1 MNFYAFSALL
11 NAVAATTLG
20 IFVYSRDP
28 RNPKHLAYGL
38 YCLSLSIW
46 SYFYFAWQL
55 TVSRDL
61 AFLFV
66 RLLMVGAIMIPVF
79 YLYHTLTLLDR
90 LDTHRRLLQAG
101 YVFGGVFL
109 VLDWTPY
116 FVADLRPET
125 GFQHWPKPGIAFHFY
140 LAWFTSYVVYATYLF
155 IHAYRTAKGIRRNQY
170 LYLAIGSAIG
180 YMGGA
185 TNFPLWYGIPIPPNG
200 TVLISL
206 YTAIVAYTMVRYR
219 LFDFTVVMQKG
230 LTYLL
235 LTFFIAAPS
244 FGILLAIQQA
254 YFGAVNYQ
262 FSTIMLALFVLAIS
276 AAYRL
281 RTQAQAVVDRTLFR
295 HRRQMYETLSEFPN
309 ALVTNLDLK
318 SLTDTIVR
326 TLADVIGITSAS
338 LYLLDKEHD
347 TYLLSASRGL
357 GSNGVPVVRLNARD
371 SVPSRLA
378 QAQTILVREEL
389 EQAPAQDPSRPL
401 ADVLAALDSDVCI
414 PFVNKG
420 RLIGFCNLGPRTDRR
435 MYAGEDLRLLATL
448 GQNAAIALDNAMLYE
463 DLRRSQTLMRRTDR
477 LRSLEIIA
485 GGFAHEIRNPLTS
498 IKTFI
503 QLAPERKDDEEFMGT
518 FSAVVAED
526 VQRIERLIQEILD
539 YARYMEPRF
548 AEEDFNDIIG
558 SCLYFI
564 EVKADSKGI
573 AIEKDLAA
581 DLPPVLVDR
590 QQLKQVLLNLFLNA
604 MDAME
609 PTGGRLTV
617 KTHRLT
623 KPTGDAWVQIE
634 ITDTGG
640 GIPADSVDHIFD
652 PFYTT
657 KHESGERA
665 GTGLG
670 LTIVHEIVQEHHGTI
685 EVSSTVGVGTTFVV
699 TLPVDPVSRGSSQG
713 RHAHETTDP
722 LGR

>member
-11 NAVAATTLG
+11 NGVAATTLG

-46 SYFYFAWQL
+46 SYFYLAWQL
-55 TVSRDL
+55 AESKEL
-61 AFLFV
+61 ALLFV
-66 RLLMVGAIMIPVF
+66 RLLMGGAIMIPVL
-79 YLYHTLTLLDR
+79 YLHHMLTLLDR
-90 LDTHRRLLQAG
+90 IDTHRRLLQAG

-109 VLDWTPY
+109 FFDCTPY
-116 FVADLRPET
+116 FVADLGAEA
-125 GFQHWPKPGIAFHFY
+125 GFRYWPKPGMAFHFY
-140 LAWFTSYVVYATYLF
+140 LVWFTVCVVYATYLC
-155 IHAYRTAKGIRRNQY
+155 IHSYRTARGIRRNQY
-170 LYLAIGSAIG
+170 LYLTIGSVIG
-180 YMGGA
+180 YAGGF
-185 TNFPLWYGIPIPPNG
+185 TNFPLWYGIPLPPDG

-206 YTAIVAYTMVRYR
+206 YTAIVAYATVRYR

-235 LTFFIAAPS
+235 LTLFIAAPS
-244 FGILLAIQQA
+244 FVILLAIQQA
-254 YFGAVNYQ
+254 YFGAASYQ
-262 FSTIMLALFVLAIS
+262 FSTIMLALVVLAIS
-276 AAYRL
+276 VAYRL
-281 RTQAQAVVDRTLFR
+281 RIRAQTLIDRTLFR
-295 HRRQMYETLSEFPN
+295 HRQHMYETLSAFPN

-326 TLADVIGITSAS
+326 TLADVIGIASAS
-338 LYLLDKEHD
+338 LYLLDKERD
-347 TYLLSASRGL
+347 AYLLSASRGW
-357 GSNGVPVVRLNARD
+357 STHGVPTVRLSVRD
-371 SVPSRLA
+371 GVPACLA
-378 QAQTILVREEL
+378 QTQTILVREEL
-389 EQAPAQDPSRPL
+389 EQAPAWDPRRSL
-401 ADVLAALDSDVCI
+401 AHVLAALDSDLCI

-420 RLIGFCNLGPRTDRR
+420 RLVGFCNLGPRRDRR
-435 MYAGEDLRLLATL
+435 MYAEEDLRLLATL

-463 DLRRSQTLMRRTDR
+463 DLKRSQTLMRRTDR

-503 QLAPERKDDEEFMGT
+503 QLAPERKDDQEFMGT

-548 AEEDFNDIIG
+548 AEEDLNEIIG

-573 AIEKDLAA
+573 AIEKDLAT
-581 DLPPVLVDR
+581 DLPPVFVDR

-609 PTGGRLTV
+609 AEGGRLTV

-623 KPTGDAWVQIE
+623 KPTSDAWVQIDV
-634 ITDTGG
+634 TDTGG
-640 GIPADSVDHIFD
+640 GIPADSVEHIFD

-670 LTIVHEIVQEHHGTI
+670 LTIVHEIVHEHHGTI
-685 EVSSTVGVGTTFVV
+685 EVDSTVGAGTTFVV
-699 TLPVDPVSRGSSQG
+699 TLPVDPVARGASQG
-713 RHAHETTDP
+713 RRAHETTDP